1 MSQARE
7 IIEYVKNHGSITT
20 MEAFGMGITRLA
32 SRVHDI
38 KSFGITVNKEMVTV
52 RNRKGEDCR
61 VARYTIPNIPD
72 CFS

>member
-1 MSQARE
+1 
-7 IIEYVKNHGSITT
+7 
-20 MEAFGMGITRLA
+20 MEAFGLGITRLA